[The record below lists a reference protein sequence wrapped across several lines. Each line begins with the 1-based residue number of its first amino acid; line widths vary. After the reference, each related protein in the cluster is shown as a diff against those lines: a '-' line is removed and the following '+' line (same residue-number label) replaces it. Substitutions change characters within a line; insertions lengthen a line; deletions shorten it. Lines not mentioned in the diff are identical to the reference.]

1 MAALGIV
8 DTAAAEAIGHRLI
21 GDEFCQAVQSGTVR
35 RIGPKYAEPVRP
47 IDATQAA
54 EKRARIEQMI
64 EEYREATQ
72 QRLLQ
77 RAMTLWLDAE
87 ADQRL
92 LAFEAQAERVH

>member
-1 MAALGIV
+1 M
-8 DTAAAEAIGHRLI
+8 
-21 GDEFCQAVQSGTVR
+21 
-35 RIGPKYAEPVRP
+35 RP

-54 EKRARIEQMI
+54 EQRARIEQMI

>member
-1 MAALGIV
+1 MGPPRRC
-8 DTAAAEAIGHRLI
+8 D
-21 GDEFCQAVQSGTVR
+21 DQAVQSGTVG
-35 RIGPKYAEPVRP
+35 RIRPKYADRMRP

>member
-1 MAALGIV
+1 M
-8 DTAAAEAIGHRLI
+8 
-21 GDEFCQAVQSGTVR
+21 
-35 RIGPKYAEPVRP
+35 RP